1 MIFRAD
7 YTKLLNQR
15 ARDLDAQPFKDRIIK
30 MKFRNK
36 DKEVVIAFTMYE
48 LLDMRTFANLLM
60 HVNYLDCFNYVR
72 EDLSKWH
79 SYVEYSL

>member
-15 ARDLDAQPFKDRIIK
+15 ARDLDAQPFKDNIIK

-60 HVNYLDCFNYVR
+60 HVSSLDCFNYVR

>member
-1 MIFRAD
+1 
-7 YTKLLNQR
+7 
-15 ARDLDAQPFKDRIIK
+15 